1 MSQRVSQKAV
11 NTFVRGL
18 ITEAGELTFP
28 ENASVDELNCL
39 LQRDGSRRRRLSV
52 ELEANAV
59 DSSFNVTTT
68 FVYHTGV
75 WKNVAGQAGF
85 DLLVVQ
91 NGNTL
96 YFYETATEP
105 YSASVK
111 GFTVDLSTFEHAGSA
126 GSGTAYI
133 EMASINGDLVVVS
146 PAINPFY
153 IKYEPT
159 TDTITTTQIALRIR
173 DFEWQG
179 DTSTYY
185 EGIAS
190 ASATDARKYD
200 TANAGW
206 TGTLGAAALS
216 TYITA
221 KTEYPPLNLAWFAGK
236 DNTGAFSVAEWDK
249 IYAGTSLTGNGHF
262 ILDLFNKDRATAS
275 GIVGIP
281 IEIETTRFQA
291 VAAFSGRIFYAG
303 LTSAKN
309 GGRIFFSK
317 QLDNTTEVGQCYQQ
331 NDPTSE
337 DFSDLLD
344 TDGGVILLPDAMNIQ
359 KLYVVGSSLFVFAEN
374 GVWRISGVDN
384 VYRATEYAVQKV
396 TATGIQNART
406 FVDVEGI
413 PIWWSKSGIHTV
425 TVDTV
430 SGSANEQNLTIP
442 TIQKFFD
449 EIDGNAKDHCK
460 GVYDVINKK
469 VLWFYPKNNETLL
482 NKKNRVL
489 TLDISLQAF
498 YPWEI
503 ADEASNTSYIVGAEY
518 YSSFG
523 SRFLDV
529 DVILST
535 GDDVVTSAGDDV
547 TISRLT
553 QLALANPAAIL
564 MVRNGATGKMTMALF
579 KGTDFLDWGT
589 ADYNSYAEAGY
600 DLMGDLMLKK
610 TSPYVLVYMRP
621 TEEGWT
627 GSESLG
633 YTPIRESSMLVS
645 AYWDFRRTTSSTA
658 QQAYRLKY
666 MPVPDTGNLNVWDY
680 PEEVMATRLKL
691 RGHGRSMR
699 LRFESETGKDFVL
712 LGYGV
717 LQGVNQR
724 F

>member
-1 MSQRVSQKAV
+1 MPQRISQKVV
-11 NTFVRGL
+11 NTFVKGL

-52 ELEANAV
+52 ELETDFV
-59 DSSFNVTTT
+59 DSSFDVATT
-68 FVYHTGV
+68 FVYHTGI

-91 NGNTL
+91 NGSTL

-105 YSASVK
+105 YSSRIK

-133 EMASINGDLVVVS
+133 EMASINGDLVIVS
-146 PAINPFY
+146 PALNPFY

-179 DTSTYY
+179 NNSTYF
-185 EGIAS
+185 EGVDS
-190 ASATDARKYD
+190 TLVSLEREYD

-206 TGTLGAAALS
+206 TGTLGSAALT

-221 KTEYPPLNLAWFAGK
+221 ESEYPALNLAWYAGK
-236 DNTGAFSVAEWDK
+236 DSGGSFSVAEWKK
-249 IYAGTSLTGNGHF
+249 IFAGTSLTGNGHF
-262 ILDLFNKDRATAS
+262 ILDLFNKNRATAS
-275 GIVGIP
+275 GIVGLP
-281 IEIETTRFQA
+281 VEIETSRFQT
-291 VAAFSGRIFYAG
+291 VASFSGRIFYAG

-317 QLDNTTEVGQCYQQ
+317 QLDNITEVGNCFQQ
-331 NDPTSE
+331 NNPTSE

-344 TDGGVILLPDAMNIQ
+344 TDGGVIVLPDAMNIQ
-359 KLYVVGSSLFVFAEN
+359 KLYVVGSSLYIFAEN
-374 GVWRISGVDN
+374 GVWRINGVDN
-384 VYRATEYAVQKV
+384 VFRATEYAVQKV
-396 TATGIQNART
+396 TSTGIQNART

-413 PIWWSKSGIHTV
+413 PVWWSKYGIHTV
-425 TVDTV
+425 TIDSV

-469 VLWFYPKNNETLL
+469 VLWFYPKNNEPLR
-482 NKKNRVL
+482 NKKSRVL

-503 ADEASNTSYIVGAEY
+503 ADQASNTSYVVGAEY
-518 YSSFG
+518 YSAFG

-535 GDDVVTSAGDDV
+535 GEDVVTSAGDDV
-547 TISRLT
+547 IISRLT
-553 QLALANPAAIL
+553 QLALANSAAIL

-589 ADYNSYAEAGY
+589 ADYDSYAEAGY
-600 DLMGDLMLKK
+600 DFMGDLMLKK
-610 TSPYVLVYMRP
+610 SSPYVLVYMRP
-621 TEEGWT
+621 TEEGWS

-645 AYWDFRRTTSSTA
+645 AYWDFRRNSSSNA

-666 MPVPDTGNLNVWDY
+666 VPVPDTGNLNQWDY
-680 PEEVMATRLKL
+680 PEEVMTTRLKL